1 MHISSLAVLA
11 LSCAAPVFGARSSGC
26 GKTPTL
32 RSGSYTAQINGKTR
46 EYIIRVP
53 NEYNQNRAHRLIF
66 TFHARG
72 GNAAQIANGGGGTL
86 A

>member
-1 MHISSLAVLA
+1 MHFSSLVVLA
-11 LSCAAPVFGARSSGC
+11 LSAVPALGARSSGC

-32 RSGSYTAQINGKTR
+32 RSGKYNAQINGKNR
-46 EYIIRVP
+46 EYILRVP
-53 NEYNQNRAHRLIF
+53 SDYNQNRAHRLIF

-72 GNAAQIANGGGGTL
+72 GTADQIANGGGGTL